1 MTLLRRRLT
10 ELVKQ
15 KHTHLF
21 NATLAEHKD
30 SMVLSNILE
39 ISEIMRKD
47 NVTSELG
54 C

>member
-1 MTLLRRRLT
+1 MTLLRFT

-21 NATLAEHKD
+21 NAPLPEHKD
-30 SMVLSNILE
+30 SLVLSNILE

-47 NVTSELG
+47 NVTGELG
-54 C
+54 CW